1 MRRQSLIQLVVVA
14 VVLAGCATCK
24 ARPSV
29 PSHPI
34 EDHPVRLE
42 GDALDEGERA
52 MAALIRESKA
62 ELPHIRKRFEA
73 GLREGEVLYLTVR
86 LVHPDQSFEQAF
98 VHVTEWTPQ
107 GVTGVMA
114 SELIRFTEPKRG
126 DVLKFLESTAI
137 DWTITGPGGTEE
149 GNRLGHYL
157 ESRGQQP

>member
-1 MRRQSLIQLVVVA
+1 LSRQALIELVVVA
-14 VVLAGCATCK
+14 VVLAGSATNK

-29 PSHPI
+29 PDHPI

-52 MAALIRESKA
+52 MVALIRESQA

-73 GLREGEVLYLTVR
+73 GLREGEFLYLTVR
-86 LVHPDQSFEQAF
+86 LFHPDQSFEQAF
-98 VHVTEWTPQ
+98 VRVTEWTDQ
-107 GVTGVMA
+107 DVTGVMA
-114 SELIRFTEPKRG
+114 SELIGFTEPKRG

-137 DWTITGPGGTEE
+137 DWTVTGPGGTEE

-157 ESRGQQP
+157 ESRGRQP

>member
-1 MRRQSLIQLVVVA
+1 
-14 VVLAGCATCK
+14 
-24 ARPSV
+24 
-29 PSHPI
+29 
-34 EDHPVRLE
+34 
-42 GDALDEGERA
+42 
-52 MAALIRESKA
+52 MAALIRESKT

-86 LVHPDQSFEQAF
+86 LVHSDQSFEQAF
-98 VHVTEWTPQ
+98 VQVKEWTPQ

-114 SELIRFTEPKRG
+114 SELIGFTEPKRG